1 MRGFRKKYT
10 KNFHKI
16 RKQKIMKSR
25 KRSGGGFF
33 SSLGLLGRA
42 KTAPIAQKE
51 VIRAIDTIDDVEE
64 DIQGLKA
71 KQEEAERAAQE
82 EAERAAQREAQ
93 EKAQQKAEQEAQEE
107 EERAAQKKAE
117 RAAQREAAQQ
127 EAQKETHEEETQV
140 KKEGITKAI
149 PVLEGLRE
157 KVSRNM
163 SKGNPYFYRTKTS
176 LELLTRLSVHKKRA
190 GIEHMNDIIK
200 TYSKLIQ
207 EDQEELL
214 KKLNSAIEKK
224 KELLIKYEVSC
235 NTSHPPPK
243 SNYLTRILNNIP
255 YMSDTRNDKIKAL
268 YKENTNLNGCLKSHD
283 LTLTPE
289 EKESVA
295 HLNNIQRDIKVELYG
310 NIYILETFKEDL
322 SILKQIQ
329 EVYDGI
335 TVSPSSYS
343 SSSSS
348 SYQKDRLTGENF
360 VPDYGFDGI
369 YAGGS
374 KKRRISKRHTKR
386 HKQNNKKRYTK
397 KTKQAH

>member
-1 MRGFRKKYT
+1 M
-10 KNFHKI
+10 I
-16 RKQKIMKSR
+16 RN
-25 KRSGGGFF
+25 
-33 SSLGLLGRA
+33 
-42 KTAPIAQKE
+42 
-51 VIRAIDTIDDVEE
+51 IDTIDNVEE
-64 DIQGLKA
+64 DIQALKA
-71 KQEEAERAAQE
+71 KQEEAERV
-82 EAERAAQREAQ
+82 
-93 EKAQQKAEQEAQEE
+93 AQQE
-107 EERAAQKKAE
+107 AE

-140 KKEGITKAI
+140 KEEGITKAI
-149 PVLEGLRE
+149 PVLKNLRE
-157 KVSRNM
+157 KVSGSM
-163 SKGNPYFYRTKTS
+163 SNGNPYFYRTKTS
-176 LELLTRLSVHKKRA
+176 LELLTRLSVHKKRV
-190 GIEHMNDIIK
+190 GIEHMNHIIK

-289 EKESVA
+289 EKKSVA
-295 HLNNIQRDIKVELYG
+295 HLNNIQHDIKVELYG

-335 TVSPSSYS
+335 TVSPSSYAS
-343 SSSSS
+343 SSSRDDGR
-348 SYQKDRLTGENF
+348 YDDGRAIPELLRL
-360 VPDYGFDGI
+360 
-369 YAGGS
+369 GGS
-374 KKRRISKRHTKR
+374 KKRNTLKKHTKR
-386 HKQNNKKRYTK
+386 HKRNNKKRYTK